1 MGEKNMIEDT
11 LFQIKNLE
19 ESLKKNAQGILSST
33 MRKEINSLVKESLM
47 EQEEVVEP
55 EMSPEDVA
63 TEDPAMMSD
72 ETGMEMDPSMVA
84 AEPAFEDPE
93 MMGDESLPGMETGD
107 DETID
112 MRDASDAEVIRV
124 IKAIGD
130 NEGVVVT
137 RDKNIITLTDDD
149 DEYIIKLNES
159 MENFG
164 ETAFD
169 SELEEMYEDG
179 TELNEFEYEEE
190 DEDMDFGY
198 EDEEDEDDKW
208 NAPSPDDD
216 YEDYED
222 DKWNAPSPD
231 DDMSAYK
238 TKYRYSDEEDGDMG
252 YEDEEDEDMDFGYE
266 DEDDE
271 DMEDDEEVE
280 GVMYEIEMN
289 EESMDDIEMMEMDD
303 IDMMEMDDMEDD
315 EMFGDFDI
323 EDYESDDEEEDDDLG
338 IYESKKTKKSS
349 KGLTGKGPKF
359 KYGQVTDYK
368 MPKQKEGTKGV
379 GMGKA
384 KFTYKDGE
392 NLDGEF
398 RPIKRGKK
406 VETKEASRTYG
417 SGRSFGRGLPKPKA
431 APRHLKE
438 EVIELRTKNDE
449 YRKALDLFR
458 TKLNEV
464 AVFNSNLAYATR
476 LFTEHS
482 TTKQE
487 KINILRRF
495 DDVET
500 LKESKN
506 LYRVVKSELSNNSLN
521 EGGSL
526 NESIE
531 RTVNKTASSGSAV
544 SLIESKTYENPQF
557 LRMKDLMGKL

>member
-1 MGEKNMIEDT
+1 MGEKNMIEDAF
-11 LFQIKNLE
+11 FQIKNLE

-47 EQEEVVEP
+47 EQEEVTEP
-55 EMSPEDVA
+55 ELAQDDVA
-63 TEDPAMMSD
+63 TEEPAMMPD
-72 ETGMEMDPSMVA
+72 EAGMEMDPNMMGTEPG
-84 AEPAFEDPE
+84 AEDQT
-93 MMGDESLPGMETGD
+93 MMGDDELPGMETD

-112 MRDASDAEVIRV
+112 MRGASDAEVIRV
-124 IKAIGD
+124 FKAMGD
-130 NEGVVVT
+130 NDGVVVT
-137 RDKNIITLTDDD
+137 RDNNIITLTDDD

-159 MENFG
+159 MENFD

-179 TELNEFEYEEE
+179 TELNEFGKSEYDMYSRNFGDDEE
-190 DEDMDFGY
+190 DDYEADFSSFDDEEDDYETDFSSFDDEEDDDMDF
-198 EDEEDEDDKW
+198 EDEE
-208 NAPSPDDD
+208 S
-216 YEDYED
+216 
-222 DKWNAPSPD
+222 
-231 DDMSAYK
+231 
-238 TKYRYSDEEDGDMG
+238 
-252 YEDEEDEDMDFGYE
+252 
-266 DEDDE
+266 
-271 DMEDDEEVE
+271 E
-280 GVMYEIEMN
+280 GVVYEIEMN
-289 EESMDDIEMMEMDD
+289 EESMNQEF
-303 IDMMEMDDMEDD
+303 D
-315 EMFGDFDI
+315 EMYEEAMF
-323 EDYESDDEEEDDDLG
+323 EDMDLEDMDSKDDLN
-338 IYESKKTKKSS
+338 IYESKMSKKQS
-349 KGLTGKGPKF
+349 KGITGKGPKF

-398 RPIKRGKK
+398 KPIKKGKK
-406 VETKEASRTYG
+406 METKEASRTYG
-417 SGRSFGRGLPKPKA
+417 TGRSFGRNGLPKPKA

-438 EVIELRTKNDE
+438 EVVELRTKNNE

-506 LYRVVKSELSNNSLN
+506 LYRVIKSELSSNSLT
-521 EGGSL
+521 ESVSI

-531 RTVNKTASSGSAV
+531 RTVNKTVSSGSAV
-544 SLIESKTYENPQF
+544 NLIESKTYENPQF
-557 LRMKDLMGKL
+557 LRMKDLMSKL

>member
-1 MGEKNMIEDT
+1 MAEKNMVEDA

-47 EQEEVVEP
+47 EQEEIIEP
-55 EMSPEDVA
+55 APEDVTA
-63 TEDPAMMSD
+63 EDPTMMPD
-72 ETGMEMDPSMVA
+72 EAGMEMDPSMET
-84 AEPAFEDPE
+84 EPGAEDPE
-93 MMGDESLPGMETGD
+93 MMGDEMTGMEPEE

-112 MRDASDAEVIRV
+112 MRGASDSEVIRV
-124 IKAIGD
+124 FKAMGD
-130 NEGVVVT
+130 NDGVVVT
-137 RDKNIITLTDDD
+137 RDNNIITLTDDD

-159 MENFG
+159 MENFD

-169 SELEEMYEDG
+169 SSMEE
-179 TELNEFEYEEE
+179 ELNEFYMDFEDEEEDMDFE
-190 DEDMDFGY
+190 DEDMDF
-198 EDEEDEDDKW
+198 EE
-208 NAPSPDDD
+208 
-216 YEDYED
+216 
-222 DKWNAPSPD
+222 
-231 DDMSAYK
+231 
-238 TKYRYSDEEDGDMG
+238 
-252 YEDEEDEDMDFGYE
+252 EDMDGMSFK
-266 DEDDE
+266 
-271 DMEDDEEVE
+271 DEEYE
-280 GVMYEIEMN
+280 GIMYEIEMDDTMSQDFM
-289 EESMDDIEMMEMDD
+289 EEDDMDFED
-303 IDMMEMDDMEDD
+303 DDMEDMD
-315 EMFGDFDI
+315 
-323 EDYESDDEEEDDDLG
+323 SEDDLS
-338 IYESKKTKKSS
+338 IYESKKSS
-349 KGLTGKGPKF
+349 KGMTGKGPKF

-392 NLDGEF
+392 NLDGEY
-398 RPIKRGKK
+398 RPIKKGKK

-417 SGRSFGRGLPKPKA
+417 NGGLRGLRKGITPN
-431 APRHLKE
+431 RNLKE
-438 EVIELRTKNDE
+438 EVVELRTKNGE

-500 LKESKN
+500 LKESKS
-506 LYRVVKSELSNNSLN
+506 LYRVVKSELSNNSLT
-521 EGGSL
+521 ESTSL

>member
-1 MGEKNMIEDT
+1 MIEDAF
-11 LFQIKNLE
+11 FQIKNLE

-47 EQEEVVEP
+47 EQEEVTEP
-55 EMSPEDVA
+55 ELAQDDVA
-63 TEDPAMMSD
+63 TEEPAMMPD
-72 ETGMEMDPSMVA
+72 EAGMEMDPNMMGTEPG
-84 AEPAFEDPE
+84 AEDQT
-93 MMGDESLPGMETGD
+93 MMGDDELPGMETD

-112 MRDASDAEVIRV
+112 MRGASDAEVIRV
-124 IKAIGD
+124 FKAMGD
-130 NEGVVVT
+130 NDGVVVT
-137 RDKNIITLTDDD
+137 RDNNIITLTDDD

-159 MENFG
+159 MENFD

-179 TELNEFEYEEE
+179 TELNEFGKSEYDMYSRNFGDDEE
-190 DEDMDFGY
+190 DDYEADFSSFDDEEDDYETDFSSFDDEEDDDMDFGY
-198 EDEEDEDDKW
+198 DEEDD
-208 NAPSPDDD
+208 
-216 YEDYED
+216 
-222 DKWNAPSPD
+222 
-231 DDMSAYK
+231 
-238 TKYRYSDEEDGDMG
+238 
-252 YEDEEDEDMDFGYE
+252 DMDFGYDEEDDDMDFE
-266 DEDDE
+266 DEESDFSSF
-271 DMEDDEEVE
+271 DDEEDDDMDFEDEESE
-280 GVMYEIEMN
+280 GVVYEIEMN
-289 EESMDDIEMMEMDD
+289 EESMNQEF
-303 IDMMEMDDMEDD
+303 D
-315 EMFGDFDI
+315 EMYEEAMF
-323 EDYESDDEEEDDDLG
+323 EDMDLEDMDSKDDLN
-338 IYESKKTKKSS
+338 IYESKMSKKQS
-349 KGLTGKGPKF
+349 KGITGKGPKF

-398 RPIKRGKK
+398 KPIKKGKK
-406 VETKEASRTYG
+406 METKEASRTYG
-417 SGRSFGRGLPKPKA
+417 TGRSFGRNGLPKPKA

-438 EVIELRTKNDE
+438 EVVELRTKNNE

-506 LYRVVKSELSNNSLN
+506 LYRVIKSELSSNSLT
-521 EGGSL
+521 ESVSI

-531 RTVNKTASSGSAV
+531 RTVNKTVSSGSAV
-544 SLIESKTYENPQF
+544 NLIESKTYENPQF
-557 LRMKDLMGKL
+557 LRMKDLMSKL

>member
-1 MGEKNMIEDT
+1 MAEKNMVEDA

-47 EQEEVVEP
+47 EQEEIIEP
-55 EMSPEDVA
+55 APEDVTA
-63 TEDPAMMSD
+63 EDPTMMPD
-72 ETGMEMDPSMVA
+72 EAGMEMDPSMET
-84 AEPAFEDPE
+84 EPGAEDPE
-93 MMGDESLPGMETGD
+93 MMGDEMTGMEPEE

-112 MRDASDAEVIRV
+112 MRGASDSEVIRV
-124 IKAIGD
+124 FKAMGD
-130 NEGVVVT
+130 NDGVVVT
-137 RDKNIITLTDDD
+137 RDNNIITLTDDD

-159 MENFG
+159 MENFD

-169 SELEEMYEDG
+169 SSMEE
-179 TELNEFEYEEE
+179 ELNEFYMDFEDEE
-190 DEDMDFGY
+190 EDMDF
-198 EDEEDEDDKW
+198 EDEE
-208 NAPSPDDD
+208 
-216 YEDYED
+216 
-222 DKWNAPSPD
+222 
-231 DDMSAYK
+231 
-238 TKYRYSDEEDGDMG
+238 
-252 YEDEEDEDMDFGYE
+252 EDMDFE
-266 DEDDE
+266 DEEE
-271 DMEDDEEVE
+271 DMDFEDEEEDMDFEEEDMDGMSFKDEEYE
-280 GVMYEIEMN
+280 GIMYEIEMDDTMSQDFM
-289 EESMDDIEMMEMDD
+289 EEDDMDFED
-303 IDMMEMDDMEDD
+303 DDMEDMD
-315 EMFGDFDI
+315 
-323 EDYESDDEEEDDDLG
+323 SEDDLS
-338 IYESKKTKKSS
+338 IYESKKSS
-349 KGLTGKGPKF
+349 KGMTGKGPKF

-392 NLDGEF
+392 NLDGEY
-398 RPIKRGKK
+398 RPIKKGKK

-417 SGRSFGRGLPKPKA
+417 NGGLRGLRKGITPN
-431 APRHLKE
+431 RNLKE
-438 EVIELRTKNDE
+438 EVVELRTKNGE

-500 LKESKN
+500 LKESKS
-506 LYRVVKSELSNNSLN
+506 LYRVVKSELSNNSLT
-521 EGGSL
+521 ESTSL

>member
-1 MGEKNMIEDT
+1 MGEKNMIEDA

-47 EQEEVVEP
+47 EQEEVIEP
-55 EMSPEDVA
+55 EMNPEDVA

-72 ETGMEMDPSMVA
+72 ETGMEMDPNMVA
-84 AEPAFEDPE
+84 AEPALEDPE
-93 MMGDESLPGMETGD
+93 MMGDESLAGMETGE

-124 IKAIGD
+124 FKAMGD
-130 NEGVVVT
+130 NDGVVVT
-137 RDKNIITLTDDD
+137 RDNNIITLTDDD

-159 MENFG
+159 MENFD

-179 TELNEFEYEEE
+179 TELNEFEEDEDMDFGYEDEE

-198 EDEEDEDDKW
+198 EDEEDEDMDF
-208 NAPSPDDD
+208 
-216 YEDYED
+216 
-222 DKWNAPSPD
+222 
-231 DDMSAYK
+231 
-238 TKYRYSDEEDGDMG
+238 G

-266 DEDDE
+266 DEEDEDFSFEDEE
-271 DMEDDEEVE
+271 DMEDSEEVE
-280 GVMYEIEMN
+280 GIMYEIEMN
-289 EESMDDIEMMEMDD
+289 DM
-303 IDMMEMDDMEDD
+303 DMMEMDDMDMMEMDD
-315 EMFGDFDI
+315 MDMMEMDDMDMMDF
-323 EDYESDDEEEDDDLG
+323 EGEEEEDDLN

-398 RPIKRGKK
+398 RPIKKGKK